1 MLYFLILMLYV
12 TVCFVLPNAVFQLL
26 NRKKGMAPAHLI
38 LTWIYWIYCA
48 AVLHLT
54 GIGTLWDLIAYGGV
68 TGNIHWLP
76 FSEPATIPNILNMIM
91 MMPFGFLLP
100 LIWPQWRRLWKVIPA
115 GFSFSLLIEVLQ
127 LFNLRLSD
135 VDDLIMNTLGA
146 GIGYLVWMIF
156 ARLLGGKYGKYVKK
170 IPMSAQTIQVEALV
184 YLLLGTLGVFLLY
197 NWRPVSDF
205 VSQLG

>member
-1 MLYFLILMLYV
+1 MVYFLILMLYV

-26 NRKKGMAPAHLI
+26 NRKKGMTPSHLV
-38 LTWIYWIYCA
+38 LTWVYWIYCA

-68 TGNIHWLP
+68 PGNIHWIP
-76 FSEPATIPNILNMIM
+76 FSEPATIPNILNMVM

-100 LIWPQWRRLWKVIPA
+100 LIWPQWRRAWKVIPA
-115 GFSFSLLIEVLQ
+115 GFGFSLLIEVLQ
-127 LFNLRLSD
+127 LFNTRLSD
-135 VDDLIMNTLGA
+135 VDDLIMNSLGTF
-146 GIGYLVWMIF
+146 IGYLFWILFV
-156 ARLLGGKYGKYVKK
+156 RLFGGKYGKFVKK
-170 IPMSAQTIQVEALV
+170 QLPSVQTIKAEAIL

-205 VSQLG
+205 MARLG